1 MCHFCKKKGKMSR
14 LSHCY
19 HLFGPGLLLTSEV
32 PAMGCCNIPVASLRR
47 FIYHRGWEILTSCVL
62 LNTFKT
68 LKHSPNAYLRLQM
81 NVHDSHIV
89 ISSLDIYT
97 F

>member
-1 MCHFCKKKGKMSR
+1 MCHFCKKKGKTSR

-19 HLFGPGLLLTSEV
+19 RLFVPGLLLTSEV

-47 FIYHRGWEILTSCVL
+47 SIYHRGWDILTLCVI